1 MTKAEI
7 AKQNAKLIEQ
17 YLKKGGKVTQLPP
30 QVVKASRLVRSKY
43 DSIAHVG
50 RKQITV
56 ARMLVGGV

>member
-7 AKQNAKLIEQ
+7 AKQNAKLVEQ

-30 QVVKASRLVRSKY
+30 QVVKASRLVGAKY
-43 DSIAHVG
+43 ASIAHTG

>member
-17 YLKKGGKVTQLPP
+17 FLKKGGKVTQLPP

-50 RKQITV
+50 RK
-56 ARMLVGGV
+56 